1 MTQNESNVQ
10 QFLSISS
17 YFVFSASTFCN
28 LNYRDPTSYQSIGF
42 TVSIT
47 HSILIS
53 LPRRC
58 GSSAIPF
65 SLICTIELALTIGAI
80 TTIDWITE
88 TVLIPSLDPQVSS
101 SSVGRWDVKAVG
113 DLLDRECVRPDVIL
127 AEGDEDSDDEDDD
140 TVLLQW
146 DKNEDDVVADVE
158 SGGIVAEEELQLLN
172 KPNHVMNVQRREDG
186 VL

>member
-1 MTQNESNVQ
+1 MAQNESNVQ
-10 QFLSISS
+10 QFLSISP
-17 YFVFSASTFCN
+17 YFVFSASTSCN

-58 GSSAIPF
+58 ISIYKKVRIPLQNHLFERLSVSAIVVGGSSAIPF
-65 SLICTIELALTIGAI
+65 SLICTIELASTIGAI

-101 SSVGRWDVKAVG
+101 SSVGSG
-113 DLLDRECVRPDVIL
+113 DCS
-127 AEGDEDSDDEDDD
+127 G
-140 TVLLQW
+140 
-146 DKNEDDVVADVE
+146 NEANE
-158 SGGIVAEEELQLLN
+158 
-172 KPNHVMNVQRREDG
+172 
-186 VL
+186 